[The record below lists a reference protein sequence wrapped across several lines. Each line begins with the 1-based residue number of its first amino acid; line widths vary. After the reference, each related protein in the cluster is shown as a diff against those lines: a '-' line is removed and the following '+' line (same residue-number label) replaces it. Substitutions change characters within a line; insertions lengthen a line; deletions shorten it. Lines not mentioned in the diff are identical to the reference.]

1 MIELLE
7 YITQN
12 ITGDT
17 RIKIEEQNAGDLTIY
32 TIKSPKEVMGMLI
45 GKEGRTIRAIRT
57 LARTRAIVDGAK
69 IAVELEE
76 VAEGSG
82 IKN

>member
-7 YITQN
+7 YITRN
-12 ITGDT
+12 ITGNKEIT
-17 RIKIEEQNAGDLTIY
+17 VEEQNAGDLTIY
-32 TIKSPKEVMGMLI
+32 AIKAPKEVMGMLI

-57 LARTRAIVDGAK
+57 LARTRAIVSGEK

-76 VAEGSG
+76 VGSATPE
-82 IKN
+82 